1 MIYVFE
7 DGAVVYDGSTISEEE
22 KQKAV
27 AVEKLPEPEQI
38 EGKIAVLRASK
49 AENRVYYEYIDEP
62 ENPLENEIEQLKQR
76 LELLQTA
83 LDDLLISII
92 PTIVMGSEA

>member
-27 AVEKLPEPEQI
+27 AIEVLPEPEKI
-38 EGKIAVLRASK
+38 EGKIAVLRANK
-49 AENRVYYEYIDEP
+49 TENRVYYEYIDEP
-62 ENPLENEIEQLKQR
+62 KLGPTLEDIERKQVE
-76 LELLQTA
+76 LERTVATLFEKMLGGEQ
-83 LDDLLISII
+83 D
-92 PTIVMGSEA
+92 E

>member
-1 MIYVFE
+1 MNMIYVFE
-7 DGAVVYDGSTISEEE
+7 DGAVVYDESTISEEE

-38 EGKIAVLRASK
+38 EGKIAVLRANK

-62 ENPLENEIEQLKQR
+62 QNPLDNEVEQLKQVVAD
-76 LELLQTA
+76 LTELVLFGGA
-83 LDDLLISII
+83 EEW
-92 PTIVMGSEA
+92 V

>member
-22 KQKAV
+22 KQKAI

-62 ENPLENEIEQLKQR
+62 KNPLDNEVEQLKLRTVELEQAI
-76 LELLQTA
+76 LELSMLSA
-83 LDDLLISII
+83 GGI
-92 PTIVMGSEA
+92 E